1 MAKKNEEQQEEVKIT
16 AKIFADRAISNK
28 HYRFHLEK
36 KYANQEKTE
45 DEWKEVCAQENIEL
59 NN

>member
-1 MAKKNEEQQEEVKIT
+1 MAKKLIEGQEEIKIS

-28 HYRFHLEK
+28 YYRFHLEK
-36 KYANQEKTE
+36 KYANQENTE
-45 DEWKEVCAQENIEL
+45 DEWKEICVQENIEL

>member
-1 MAKKNEEQQEEVKIT
+1 MAKKSIEDQEEIKIS

-36 KYANQEKTE
+36 KYVNQENTE
-45 DEWKEVCAQENIEL
+45 DKWREICVKENIEL